1 MGFIKVLLFYG
12 GTFLYIKLSVKE
24 LFCILPFFK
33 QLIFISMTN
42 IPLVDLS
49 EFVTG
54 SPEQKASFVK
64 QLGNAYEEV
73 GFVAVKNHGIP
84 DDHIKYLYE
93 YVQNFFSLP
102 LEKKLAYEVPGLA
115 GQRGYTSFGREH
127 AKGSE
132 AADLKEFFQYGQT
145 VENEDPI
152 KEEYPDNVQVNEI
165 EGFNSTLFA
174 AYRYFEKSGSALL
187 EAIALYL
194 GLSEDYFKPHINNGN
209 SILRCIHYPP
219 ITMEPKTSI
228 RAEQHEDINLITL
241 LVGASADGLQILTKQ
256 NEWVGVTS
264 LPEQIV
270 VNVGDMLQRLTN
282 NKLRSTTHRV
292 VNPPREH
299 WHTSRFSMPFFLH
312 PRSEMSLA
320 CLESCIDEKHPKS
333 YPDATAGEYL
343 DERLRE
349 IGLKK

>member
-1 MGFIKVLLFYG
+1 MA
-12 GTFLYIKLSVKE
+12 
-24 LFCILPFFK
+24 
-33 QLIFISMTN
+33 
-42 IPLVDLS
+42 IPVVDLADFTS
-49 EFVTG
+49 GT
-54 SPEQKASFVK
+54 PAQKAAFVEA
-64 QLGNAYEEV
+64 LGKAYEDV
-73 GFVAVKNHGIP
+73 GFVAVKNHGVP
-84 DDHIKYLYE
+84 DELIAHQYE
-93 YVQNFFSLP
+93 YVQQFFAMP
-102 LEKKLAYEVPGLA
+102 LEKKLKFEIPGLA

-132 AADLKEFFQYGQT
+132 APDLKEFFQYGQT
-145 VENEDPI
+145 VEDNDPI
-152 KEEYPDNVQVNEI
+152 KSEYPANVSVAEI
-165 EGFNSTLFA
+165 PPFNQTLYN
-174 AYRYFEKSGSALL
+174 AYRNFEKSGKALL
-187 EAIALYL
+187 QAIALYL
-194 GLSEDYFKPHINNGN
+194 HLDEHYFDQYVNNGN

-219 ITMEPKTSI
+219 ITQEPKSAI

-256 NEWVGVTS
+256 GEWVNVTS

-292 VNPPREH
+292 VNPAREL

-320 CLESCIDEKHPKS
+320 CLASCIDNEHPKA
-333 YPDATAGEYL
+333 YADATAGEYL